1 VKPHVNQIE
10 MSPYTI
16 YPGIV
21 KFCQENDI
29 VIEAYS
35 PMGSDAGAVRK
46 DPVMVE
52 LAQKYKKNEGQVI
65 LRWLVQQGIVVL
77 PRSSSEERMRTNA
90 DIFGFEIDE
99 ADMGKISALNK
110 GKSFTNNNPYDIL

>member
-1 VKPHVNQIE
+1 MGSDAK
-10 MSPYTI
+10 YR
-16 YPGIV
+16 
-21 KFCQENDI
+21 
-29 VIEAYS
+29 YS